1 MIAEVD
7 SLKTA
12 LLVIDIQQALVDG
25 HPAQEDTFLL
35 NVKLLIDAARA
46 GKTEVVYVRHDGGV
60 GDELEANTFGWQ
72 LHRSLK
78 PLSGERIFDKHFS
91 SAFRET
97 GLADY
102 FTAHGVKRLV
112 ICGMQTEYCIDTSVK
127 TAFERGF
134 TVVVPAGATSTYA
147 NPFLSGE
154 KLISYY
160 EHMIWHEPL
169 AKVVSVEQAQKL
181 LNPAN

>member
-1 MIAEVD
+1 M
-7 SLKTA
+7 KTA
-12 LLVIDIQQALVDG
+12 LLVIDVQQALVDER
-25 HPAQEDTFLL
+25 PARMDEFLL
-35 NVKLLIDAARA
+35 NIGMLIDAAHQ
-46 GKTEVVYVRHDGGV
+46 GETEVIYVRHDCGA
-60 GDELEANTFGWQ
+60 GDSLAFGSIGWQ
-72 LHRSLK
+72 LERSIT
-78 PLSGERIFDKHFS
+78 PRAEERIFDKRFR
-91 SAFRET
+91 SAFFKT
-97 GLADY
+97 GLQKY
-102 FTAHGVKRLV
+102 LQEREITRLI